1 MDGWHD
7 CLYQRTFLFRLQPV
21 KDYSRWPSFSCL
33 LASEGIDFRHWLRE
47 DVFDS
52 VLQNALKEFCS
63 MRPDRFSEQRGL
75 EQPANHHAEMADL
88 GG

>member
-1 MDGWHD
+1 MVLSRWWLDGWHD
-7 CLYQRTFLFRLQPV
+7 CLYQRT
-21 KDYSRWPSFSCL
+21 FSCL

-75 EQPANHHAEMADL
+75 EQPANHHAEMAYL